1 LIASSDGVS
10 GCRIAVHW
18 TPSLLRIPFGSGQ
31 ELNVASFATQIDDWR
46 DFFTLTGTAA
56 ATIIGLLFVSI
67 SLRSD
72 IRKAAETSLVRTMVS
87 HNFVMLLVVLLIS
100 LYFMVPGIDQDSLG
114 ISVILTAGIPAVSF
128 GLNLWRLRHD
138 QSMEKMILLWS
149 FVVPILSFALTVA
162 IGVAFLLNDDTELSW
177 FVTVMAMFL
186 VIPTKNSWELLLQSQ
201 ED

>member
-1 LIASSDGVS
+1 M
-10 GCRIAVHW
+10 
-18 TPSLLRIPFGSGQ
+18 
-31 ELNVASFATQIDDWR
+31 ASFATQIDDWR

-100 LYFMVPGIDQDSLG
+100 LYSMVPGIDQDSLG